1 MIGLSRMRV
10 FRAGADKRPRV
21 RAWPKAAVVQRRIPK
36 EWERVAVPTGAING
50 FDVLD
55 VDTKNGATEW
65 YWQHFEAMPRTRMQV
80 TESGGYHVFFR
91 HAEGLKGS
99 QGRIAKG
106 VDVRA
111 DGGYVIDWGRE
122 GLPVANADVF
132 APWPEWLLA
141 AAMGQGSDP
150 KTDGGM
156 HIPDAGIPILH
167 PHRALLGPA
176 KSQAQTGQQPG
187 TAGQGFVRTKPG
199 WRKVRLA
206 GLARTVEREPVG
218 NRNAALLWAACRMAE
233 MVVIERRTKWAEC
246 VGLLICAS
254 QINGQ
259 WAEPNGP
266 AKVMATIESGLK
278 LIEAQC
284 DRTEW

>member
-1 MIGLSRMRV
+1 MV
-10 FRAGADKRPRV
+10 
-21 RAWPKAAVVQRRIPK
+21 WRRIPK

-99 QGRIAKG
+99 QSRIAKG

-132 APWPEWLLA
+132 APWPEGFLA
-141 AAMGQGSDP
+141 AVMGQGSDAEP
-150 KTDGGM
+150 NDGL
-156 HIPDAGIPILH
+156 HIPNADNLILP

-176 KSQAQTGQQPG
+176 KSQAHTFQRNQ
-187 TAGQGFVRTKPG
+187 AHGFVRTKPG
-199 WRKVRLA
+199 SRRARLA
-206 GLARTVEREPVG
+206 FLQRVVEREQVG
-218 NRNAALLWAACRMAE
+218 NRNGALLWAACRMAE
-233 MVVIERRTKWAEC
+233 MVVIERKTEWSEC
-246 VGLLICAS
+246 VELLVHAS
-254 QINGQ
+254 RVNGQ
-259 WAEPNGP
+259 WAEENGP
-266 AKVMATIESGLK
+266 AKVMATIASGLK
-278 LIEAQC
+278 LIEAKY
-284 DRTEW
+284 DRNEHR